1 MSSITRHGSTIAH
14 IFLYKKAEEE
24 IIMLNNEGNHIFLR
38 GFELHKNGEALQAA
52 ELYRH
57 ALSLNP
63 NHADALHLLGVVYLQ
78 QKKILE
84 AEKLIRQSLSIKQ
97 TSPFAHGNLGACLLA
112 QQAFPAALEAFDAAI
127 ELQPEYPEAHFNRGN
142 ALFHLDF
149 LDAAEESYAE
159 AIRQNPSYIDALMA
173 LARAKHR
180 RESCLE
186 AITVYDRV
194 LTLDTKHFSAYL
206 ERGVVLMALKSWR
219 EARGSLD
226 KAIEI
231 SSDKCEAYFYRN
243 QILRELGFYGEA
255 LADIEKV
262 FSLEPENPRAF
273 FMRAEIFTKLG
284 RLDDALVDYS
294 RAISFDK
301 KYYDALK
308 SRAEL
313 YLTINKM
320 PEAIA
325 DFESILALGVEADFI
340 AGQKIHA
347 ELMLGIWKEF
357 DANLSWLFEKI
368 ECGEKIAS
376 PFVLQSI
383 FDNPDLHRRAAHL
396 FAPSTKNSITKPE
409 LNFRNEKI
417 RVAYFSSDFNNHPVS
432 NLMARTIENHDRDN
446 FEIYAFSLGIR
457 KDSWT
462 DRVRRGA
469 CHFIDAS
476 GWTDK
481 EIVEKSGQLKID
493 IAVDLNGHTHS
504 ARTEIFAQRVAP
516 IQMSYIGFL
525 GSMGAPYYDYLIADE
540 YLIPPEQRVFY
551 DEKILYLPT
560 YQCNDDHLPPF
571 PSTFKSPNYELPD
584 GQFTYCCFNNSYKI
598 TPVVFDVWMRIL
610 KRVPQSVLWLYVAHP
625 HAIQNLRHEA
635 IVRGIDPERLI
646 FAPRVGLSEH
656 LARHRSADLFLDTSP
671 YNAGATASNAL
682 RLGLPVLTC
691 PGVSFASRIGASLL
705 QACDMPE
712 LIAHDFQ
719 AYEDLAVRIGHDSS
733 LHGQLKKKLTVHASR
748 SRLFDNL
755 EFTRSLERGFRTAYQ
770 RALDGLKA
778 EHIFVLPTRP
788 PILSPLEPIL
798 M

>member
-1 MSSITRHGSTIAH
+1 MSITDP
-14 IFLYKKAEEE
+14 
-24 IIMLNNEGNHIFLR
+24 NEIFLR
-38 GFELHKNGEALQAA
+38 GFDLHKRGEFEPATR
-52 ELYRH
+52 LYREV
-57 ALSLNP
+57 LCLDP
-63 NHADALHLLGVVYLQ
+63 NHADALHLLGVIALQ
-78 QKKILE
+78 QGQFQE
-84 AEKLIRQSLSIKQ
+84 AEALIRQSISIKK
-97 TSPFAHGNLGACLLA
+97 TSPFAYANLGVALLA

-127 ELQPEYPEAHFNRGN
+127 GLQTEYPEAHFNRGN
-142 ALFHLDF
+142 ALFHLNSMS
-149 LDAAEESYAE
+149 AAEESYAE

-180 RESCLE
+180 RECLLE

-194 LTLDTKHFSAYL
+194 LTLETKHFSAYL
-206 ERGVVLMALKSWR
+206 ERGIVLMALKSWR

-262 FSLEPENPRAF
+262 FSLEPNNPRAF
-273 FMRAEIFTKLG
+273 FMRAEIFAKLG

-294 RAISFDK
+294 RAISLDK
-301 KYYDALK
+301 KYRDALK

-313 YLTINKM
+313 YLKINKT

-325 DFESILALGVEADFI
+325 DFESILILGVEADFI

-357 DANLSWLFEKI
+357 DAQITGLFKKI
-368 ECGEKIAS
+368 ERGEKIAS

-383 FDNPDLHRRAAHL
+383 FDNPDLHRKSARL
-396 FAPSTKNSITKPE
+396 FAPGTKNSIIKPE

-432 NLMARTIENHDRDN
+432 NLMAKTIENHDRDN

-457 KDSWT
+457 KDAWT
-462 DRVRRGA
+462 DRIQRGA
-469 CHFIDAS
+469 CHFIEAS
-476 GWTDK
+476 NWSDR
-481 EIVEKSGQLKID
+481 EIVEKSRQLKLD
-493 IAVDLNGHTHS
+493 IAVDLNGHTHG

-525 GSMGAPYYDYLIADE
+525 GSMGAPYYDYIVADE
-540 YLIPPEQRVFY
+540 YLIRPEQRVFY

-571 PSTFKSPNYELPD
+571 SSIFKTPNYELPD
-584 GQFTYCCFNNSYKI
+584 GHFTFCCFNNSYKI

-610 KRVPQSVLWLYVAHP
+610 KRVPQSVLWLYVAHSQ
-625 HAIQNLRHEA
+625 AIQNFRHEA
-635 IVRGIDPERLI
+635 IVRGIDAERLI

-656 LARHRSADLFLDTSP
+656 LARHGSADLFLDTSP
-671 YNAGATASNAL
+671 YNAGATASIAL

-691 PGVSFASRIGASLL
+691 PGETFASRIGASLL
-705 QACDMPE
+705 QACGMPE
-712 LIAHDFQ
+712 LITNDFQ
-719 AYEDLAVRIGHDSS
+719 AYEDLAVRIGQDSS

-755 EFTRSLERGFRTAYQ
+755 EFTRSLESGFRTAYQ
-770 RALDGLKA
+770 RALDGLTA
-778 EHIFVLPTRP
+778 EHIFVSPARP
-788 PILSPLEPIL
+788 AVLSPLEPVLI
-798 M
+798 